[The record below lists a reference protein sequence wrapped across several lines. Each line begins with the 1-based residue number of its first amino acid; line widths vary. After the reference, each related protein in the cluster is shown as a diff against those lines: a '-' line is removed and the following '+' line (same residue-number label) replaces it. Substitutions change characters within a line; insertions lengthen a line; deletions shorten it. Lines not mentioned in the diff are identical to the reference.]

1 MAKMILARR
10 RSRMTLGLALMA
22 VLWTGNARAMGVL
35 EAYEHALRNDP
46 TFQVAIKAREAGE
59 SHRAIGRAELLP
71 RLSFTYSAAENRSEV
86 TQLSALGDA
95 SARRKYDSNAAV
107 LSLEQP
113 LLDYGA
119 WAAYQEGVAKSR
131 RADAQFREAQQT
143 LIVRVFEAYTA
154 VLLAAE
160 RERLARARK
169 ANLDARLRANER
181 IYRAG
186 EGTKTDVVE
195 TRARLELARAKVIEA
210 DDAVAAARR
219 RLRAIT
225 GTEVVPRLLAKLR
238 SDGGMPPLRPAT
250 FRAWRER
257 AVEAS
262 PTLERLHHDVE
273 VADEQLAGAR
283 AEHLPTVSLEI
294 STRRTESD
302 TESAYNRRY
311 DTDRIGIRLDMPLF
325 AGGGVTARRHQA
337 AAERGRKRRQLW
349 AERATLINDLREQ
362 FNRAHSA
369 EARISAY
376 REAVTSARTLVEATR
391 KSVIGGER
399 ANPDVLD
406 AEQQLYTASRD
417 LAEARYGYL
426 RAWVRLHRLA
436 GKLNRAALERLARSF
451 TADTTAGANA
461 LAPGGGAR
469 VTRESPARS
478 AGGEGT

>member
-1 MAKMILARR
+1 MTILVRTR
-10 RSRMTLGLALMA
+10 GRSRLTVGLALMA
-22 VLWTGNARAMGVL
+22 VLWAGNAHAMGVL

-46 TFQVAIKAREAGE
+46 TFQVAVKAREAGA

-71 RLSFTYSAAENRSEV
+71 RVSFTYSAAENRSEV

-95 SARRKYDSNAAV
+95 TATRDYDSSAAV

-131 RADAQFREAQQT
+131 RAHAQFREAQQT

-169 ANLDARLRANER
+169 SNLDARLQANER
-181 IYRAG
+181 LYRGG
-186 EGTKTDVVE
+186 EGTTTDVIE

-210 DDAVAAARR
+210 DDTVAAARR
-219 RLRAIT
+219 RLQAIT
-225 GTEVVPRLLAKLR
+225 GTAIGPRQLAKLR
-238 SDGGMPPLRPAT
+238 SDGRMPPLRPGT

-257 AVEAS
+257 AVAGS
-262 PTLERLHHDVE
+262 PALERLRHGVE

-283 AEHLPTVSLEI
+283 AEHLPTVSLEM
-294 STRRTESD
+294 STRRTESS

-311 DTDRIGIRLDMPLF
+311 DTDRIGIRFEMPLF

-337 AAERGRKRRQLW
+337 AAERGRMRRQLR

-362 FNRAHSA
+362 FNRARSA
-369 EARISAY
+369 EARITAY
-376 REAVTSARTLVEATR
+376 REAVSSARTLVEATR

-399 ANPDVLD
+399 TNPDVLD
-406 AEQQLYTASRD
+406 AEEQLYTASRD

-436 GKLNRAALERLARSF
+436 GRLDRAALARLARSF
-451 TADTTAGANA
+451 TADTTAGAHDGV
-461 LAPGGGAR
+461 PR
-469 VTRESPARS
+469 RSVRTVRE
-478 AGGEGT
+478 GEGW